1 MSIRIELL
9 YEPDCPNVPKARDN
23 LRAALSACRLAPA
36 WDELS
41 LADPATRANHAS
53 RGSPTILVDGADVA
67 GPDAAE
73 AAACR
78 IYRDADGALAG
89 APAAADIAKAIRAR
103 LATTGA
109 EAADHRATTP
119 HDPPLAPAPTTGL
132 ATVLPGLG
140 AAAVLV
146 PTCGACVPAVASL
159 LGAAGLGILLSE
171 PALIAL
177 TLTALG
183 VAVTALAFQVR
194 TIGTPAPL
202 VLASGGAVLAA
213 AAALGSASRAT
224 ASGARAG
231 PPRGGGGGTPP

>member
-9 YEPDCPNVPKARDN
+9 YEPGCPNVPKARDN
-23 LRAALSACRLAPA
+23 LRDALSACRLAPA

-103 LATTGA
+103 LATTGGR
-109 EAADHRATTP
+109 AADACKADRRAVP
-119 HDPPLAPAPTTGL
+119 AGPSPAPARPSGL
-132 ATVLPGLG
+132 AAVLPSLG

-146 PTCGACVPAVASL
+146 PTCGACVPTVAGL
-159 LGAAGLGILLSE
+159 LGAAGLGGCS
-171 PALIAL
+171 PN
-177 TLTALG
+177 
-183 VAVTALAFQVR
+183 R
-194 TIGTPAPL
+194 P
-202 VLASGGAVLAA
+202 
-213 AAALGSASRAT
+213 
-224 ASGARAG
+224 
-231 PPRGGGGGTPP
+231 